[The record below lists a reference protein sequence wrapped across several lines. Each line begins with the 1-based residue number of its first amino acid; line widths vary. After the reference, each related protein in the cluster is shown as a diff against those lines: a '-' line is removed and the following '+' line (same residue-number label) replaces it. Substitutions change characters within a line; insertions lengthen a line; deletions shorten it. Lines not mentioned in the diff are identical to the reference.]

1 MMQVGQAKNYNK
13 SSSNNNRIGFFV
25 RIVLKEKH
33 IHMHNYY
40 NEKSTTMYSD
50 VNEEIFGNAN

>member
-25 RIVLKEKH
+25 RIVLKGKTRSYAQLLQREV
-33 IHMHNYY
+33 HNY
-40 NEKSTTMYSD
+40 
-50 VNEEIFGNAN
+50 VQ